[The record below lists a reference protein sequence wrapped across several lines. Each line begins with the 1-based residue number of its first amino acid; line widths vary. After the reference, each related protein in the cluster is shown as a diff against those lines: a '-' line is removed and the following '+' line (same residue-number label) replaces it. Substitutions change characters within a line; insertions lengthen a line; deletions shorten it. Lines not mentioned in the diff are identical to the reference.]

1 MQPNGDI
8 DSDAGDGPFA
18 SETHIRVLDVME
30 RRPVGW
36 EIHAI
41 SEPGLHIVRS
51 RLNDGFTSESGDHFA
66 LDSGKS
72 GPLSTLRFQDL
83 SGDANSA
90 LQEAVAESIKV
101 NPDPHLGFYNRANN
115 ISLKVHAFQLLP
127 GVGSS
132 TARSWVEI
140 RGPNGWID
148 LDEVSQKLDID
159 AVVLLA
165 ERYVS
170 EMENPGEVPCLL
182 ELLVRAGA

>member
-1 MQPNGDI
+1 M
-8 DSDAGDGPFA
+8 
-18 SETHIRVLDVME
+18 
-30 RRPVGW
+30 
-36 EIHAI
+36 
-41 SEPGLHIVRS
+41 
-51 RLNDGFTSESGDHFA
+51 
-66 LDSGKS
+66 
-72 GPLSTLRFQDL
+72 
-83 SGDANSA
+83 
-90 LQEAVAESIKV
+90 

-115 ISLKVHAFQLLP
+115 ISRKVHAFQLLP

-159 AVVLLA
+159 AVDLLA

-182 ELLVRAGA
+182 DLLVRVSA

>member
-1 MQPNGDI
+1 LTAEG
-8 DSDAGDGPFA
+8 
-18 SETHIRVLDVME
+18 
-30 RRPVGW
+30 
-36 EIHAI
+36 
-41 SEPGLHIVRS
+41 
-51 RLNDGFTSESGDHFA
+51 
-66 LDSGKS
+66 
-72 GPLSTLRFQDL
+72 
-83 SGDANSA
+83 NSV
-90 LQEAVAESIKV
+90 LQESVIESIKV

-148 LDEVSQKLDID
+148 LEDVSQKLEID
-159 AVVLLA
+159 AVDLLA

-182 ELLVRAGA
+182 DLLVRVNA

>member
-1 MQPNGDI
+1 MQPNGN
-8 DSDAGDGPFA
+8 SNGDPAASPFA
-18 SETHIRVLDVME
+18 SETHIRVLDAME
-30 RRPVGW
+30 RRPSGW
-36 EIHAI
+36 EIHAV
-41 SEPGLHIVRS
+41 SEPGLHIVRA
-51 RLNDGFTSESGDHFA
+51 RLNDGFKSESGDYIA
-66 LDSGKS
+66 LDSGKA
-72 GPLSTLRFQDL
+72 GPLSSLRFQDL
-83 SGDANSA
+83 TAEGNSV
-90 LQEAVAESIKV
+90 LQESVIESIKV

-148 LDEVSQKLDID
+148 LEDVSQKLEID
-159 AVVLLA
+159 AVELLA

-182 ELLVRAGA
+182 DLLVRVSA